1 MAMQQA
7 LRDLLRACTVSLS
20 VQGGSRGTGFFVA
33 PGRILTCAH
42 VVEAARRRGLPI
54 QAFDCKGESL
64 GTVQIERYECNVI
77 QNIQALKDRQAS
89 ELYPD
94 LALLRIERED
104 HPCAFLDARTEQM
117 HTYDELYG
125 YGYDELRFKGGG
137 EVTFKFE
144 GFSWIDEQRYL
155 LKLREGQAQPGLSGA
170 PLLHVGSGGVCGV
183 MQQRRGTQGEIGGWA
198 IPVSAV
204 LQIMPELEEA
214 QRHQD
219 TRWQQALRGE
229 PQAKEKRPVRIVDIC
244 SNAKRDLALRD
255 ALLVQTAI
263 WRRKPE
269 FVSWYN
275 HEIEL
280 GKNVS
285 EEIRAQ
291 LEQADMILLLLS
303 PNFFA
308 AEETNVLVELAMQ
321 RANPPLVR
329 VIPILLRPV
338 DDWKR
343 EKFGGLQYLPRELT
357 DRGEHKCIN
366 SVNNDQVLMQVA
378 RELRQV
384 AEAIWATFG

>member
-7 LRDLLRACTVSLS
+7 LRNLLRACTVSLS
-20 VQGGSRGTGFFVA
+20 VQGGGRGTGFFVA

-54 QAFDCKGESL
+54 SAFNCKGESL
-64 GTVQIERYECNVI
+64 GMVQIERYECDVI
-77 QNIQALKDRQAS
+77 QNIQVLKDRQAS

-94 LALLRIERED
+94 LALLRIEPED
-104 HPCAFLDARTEQM
+104 HPCVFLDARPEQM
-117 HTYDELYG
+117 HTHDELYG

-170 PLLHVGSGGVCGV
+170 PLIHVGSGGVCGV

-198 IPVSAV
+198 IPASTV
-204 LQIMPELEEA
+204 LGVMPELTEA
-214 QRHQD
+214 QQHQN
-219 TRWQQALRGE
+219 TRWQQALSGE
-229 PQAKEKRPVRIVDIC
+229 PQAKGKRPVRIVDIC
-244 SNAKRDLALRD
+244 SNAKRDLALRE
-255 ALLVQTAI
+255 ALLTHTALL
-263 WRRKPE
+263 RKNRDL
-269 FVSWYN
+269 VSWHN
-275 HEIEL
+275 QEIAP
-280 GKNVS
+280 GQDVS
-285 EEIRAQ
+285 QEVRAQ
-291 LEQADMILLLLS
+291 LEQADMTLLLLS
-303 PNFFA
+303 PNFFTT
-308 AEETNVLVELAMQ
+308 EIDELVELAMQ

-366 SVNNDQVLMQVA
+366 SASNDLVLMQVA

-384 AEAIWATFG
+384 AEAIQATFG